1 LKLITSA
8 LIMWL
13 HPSPLLLP
21 PRICHHTTPASFKC
35 PGSTLGMKPL
45 SCEYNRAKR
54 AHISSKLGPLLM
66 VVSLVFIWF
75 VCRDYHDPIKC
86 RRV

>member
-1 LKLITSA
+1 
-8 LIMWL
+8 MWL

-54 AHISSKLGPLLM
+54 GHISSKLGVRTIMTP
-66 VVSLVFIWF
+66 SSGGE
-75 VCRDYHDPIKC
+75 CRKL
-86 RRV
+86 